1 MNNLEI
7 FILKHVTLDI
17 WSSESI
23 PFIILFIFLSAAL
36 TVAVWM
42 TVVSFYDDGKDGLKE
57 NRKKI
62 KTIVLTSFVIFMS
75 ICLTLFYNDNK
86 VNLKGPV
93 DFNSKYNITTEEK
106 DNIIELKYY
115 KKPIFRDDDSMW
127 NHFKINIKKTNK
139 DKYFVYFN
147 ENTEDKKE
155 ISKED
160 VKSTIENIRKS
171 ENYEFDEKTEK
182 INLNELLQKDTDNN
196 KENSENKENKTNI
209 FKYIVII
216 MVCFGLGYLFF
227 KKDKKN
233 KPTIEENNEIAE
245 SKQKT
250 TLKEFK
256 ESFLKN
262 QNKWFRFV
270 IERIIKNEE
279 YRKLNS
285 RIC

>member
-1 MNNLEI
+1 MNNLEN

-36 TVAVWM
+36 TAMLSMLVA
-42 TVVSFYDDGKDGLKE
+42 SFYDDGNGLSKE
-57 NRKKI
+57 NSKKI
-62 KTIVLTSFVIFMS
+62 KTIASTLFVIFMS
-75 ICLTLFYNDNK
+75 VCLMLFYNDNK
-86 VNLKGPV
+86 VDLKGPV
-93 DFNSKYNITTEEK
+93 DFNSKYNIAIEEK
-106 DNIIELKYY
+106 DNIIELNYN
-115 KKPIFRDDDSMW
+115 KKPIFVEDTSMW

-196 KENSENKENKTNI
+196 KEISEKKENKSNF

-216 MVCFGLGYLFF
+216 AICFGLGYLFF
-227 KKDKKN
+227 KKDKN
-233 KPTIEENNEIAE
+233 KKQIEGNNEIAE
-245 SKQKT
+245 SQQKT
-250 TLKEFK
+250 TLKDFK
-256 ESFLKN
+256 ENFLRN
-262 QNKWFRFV
+262 QNK
-270 IERIIKNEE
+270 
-279 YRKLNS
+279 
-285 RIC
+285 

>member
-23 PFIILFIFLSAAL
+23 PFILLFIFISAFLTAMLSIL
-36 TVAVWM
+36 F
-42 TVVSFYDDGKDGLKE
+42 VSFYDDGNGLSKE
-57 NRKKI
+57 NSKKI
-62 KTIVLTSFVIFMS
+62 KTIASTLFVIFMS
-75 ICLTLFYNDNK
+75 ICLMLFYNDNK
-86 VNLKGPV
+86 VNIKGPV

-106 DNIIELKYY
+106 DNIIELNYN
-115 KKPIFRDDDSMW
+115 KKPIFVEDTSMW

-196 KENSENKENKTNI
+196 KEISENKENKTNL
-209 FKYIVII
+209 FKYIII
-216 MVCFGLGYLFF
+216 IIVCSGLGYLLF
-227 KKDKKN
+227 KKDKN
-233 KPTIEENNEIAE
+233 KKQIEENNEITE

-262 QNKWFRFV
+262 QNK
-270 IERIIKNEE
+270 
-279 YRKLNS
+279 
-285 RIC
+285 